1 MPSMMIM
8 LTMAKPMMMVMML
21 EMEMDNVD
29 ENILLALVWFGG
41 LVDLDWWFGG
51 LVRVPCA
58 KSFWRTMPM
67 QMYCGHS
74 LSWYVNLYL
83 CNCICA
89 FDADANLLRAFSLVC
104 QLPQALI

>member
-8 LTMAKPMMMVMML
+8 LTMAKPMVVITSLL
-21 EMEMDNVD
+21 EIEMDKVD

-74 LSWYVNLYL
+74 LGMST
-83 CNCICA
+83 CISVIV
-89 FDADANLLRAFSLVC
+89 FV
-104 QLPQALI
+104 